1 MRYNRCA
8 PPTDL
13 SVVSCNRSC
22 ITDRQPETSI
32 MSIPECE
39 RYRNSTMFVGSPPFG
54 YEGTDDRTSNNDSTW
69 HPPRAPPHN
78 MVYREHLCP
87 HPGPCRDTFIRGRSP
102 AKFESSEA
110 DVPDMKLVGVVPAL
124 FSSPRLKSHMVE
136 DSGYFPDLSRL
147 SVHDNEQSRT
157 PDDGLL
163 STLEGESKHT
173 GGTRGQSRLLT
184 HTQQQTAAQA
194 TAQTCCDFSPSS

>member
-1 MRYNRCA
+1 
-8 PPTDL
+8 
-13 SVVSCNRSC
+13 
-22 ITDRQPETSI
+22 

-102 AKFESSEA
+102 AAKAESSSEA

-147 SVHDNEQSRT
+147 SVHDNEQQSRT

-163 STLEGESKHT
+163 STLEGEDKPYLEL
-173 GGTRGQSRLLT
+173 RGQI
-184 HTQQQTAAQA
+184 AI
-194 TAQTCCDFSPSS
+194 C